1 MTFKTTILT
10 LFPDAFPG
18 VLGASIIGRGLE
30 TGAWSLETVHLR
42 QFGEGKHKNVDDTPA
57 GGGAGMVMR
66 PDVIGAAIDSV
77 PLQGRPLLY
86 MSPRGKT
93 LTQARVRE
101 LSAGPGW

>member
-57 GGGAGMVMR
+57 GGGPGGFRTISKFSGTVTVHRRSPVCNLMVH
-66 PDVIGAAIDSV
+66 
-77 PLQGRPLLY
+77 
-86 MSPRGKT
+86 
-93 LTQARVRE
+93 
-101 LSAGPGW
+101 